1 MAGMADGLP
10 ASMPAA
16 VIQGDRTVAVERRPL
31 PEVGPT
37 DVLLEVSHCGIC
49 GSDIHMVLEGW
60 GRKGSIGGH
69 EWSGRVVAVGEAVQG
84 WSVGD
89 LAVGGADPGC
99 GRCDYCVAGKPVLCT
114 GRTAPGT
121 GSSQG
126 AFAGYVR
133 AGATSLLAVPG
144 GMDPR
149 VAALTEP
156 LAVAMHGLTNGGVQ
170 PGQRVLVTGAG
181 PIGLLTIA
189 ALRARGVGDVV
200 VSEPSEGRRE
210 LAVAVGATG
219 AVAPDELTIPDFP
232 MTVPDPAY
240 DVVLECSGH
249 DVAMEAGL
257 AQLRPAGTLVLVGA
271 GIERPRWDPNRILLN
286 ELHVTGAY
294 CYDDHGCDRALEL
307 LATGDLP
314 TDALVEPDDVPLGD
328 VQSALER
335 LHHGEL
341 AGKVMVTP
349 R

>member
-1 MAGMADGLP
+1 ME
-10 ASMPAA
+10 AA
-16 VIQGDRTVAVERRPL
+16 VIQGDRTVAVEGRPL
-31 PEVGPT
+31 PEVGPE

-69 EWSGRVVAVGEAVQG
+69 EWSGRVVAVGDGVVN

-99 GRCDYCVAGKPVLCT
+99 GRCAYCAAGKPVLCT

-121 GSSQG
+121 GASQG

-133 AGATSLLAVPG
+133 AGATSLLALPD
-144 GMDPR
+144 GMDLR
-149 VAALTEP
+149 VGALTEP
-156 LAVAMHGLTNGGVQ
+156 LAVAMHGVTNSGAQ

-181 PIGLLTIA
+181 PIGLLSIA
-189 ALRARGVGDVV
+189 ALRARGVDEVV
-200 VSEPSEGRRE
+200 VSEPSDGRRE

-219 AVAPDELTIPDFP
+219 AVAPEDLTVPDFP
-232 MTVPDPAY
+232 MTVPDDAY

-249 DVAMEAGL
+249 DVAMETAL

-271 GIERPRWDPNRILLN
+271 GIKRPRWDPNRILLN

-294 CYDDHGCDRALEL
+294 CYDDHGCEAALDL
-307 LATGDLP
+307 LATGTLP
-314 TDALVEPDDVPLGD
+314 TDLLIESDDVSLPGM
-328 VQSALER
+328 QAAMER
-335 LHHGEL
+335 LAAGEL
-341 AGKVMVTP
+341 PGKVMVAP
-349 R
+349 GG